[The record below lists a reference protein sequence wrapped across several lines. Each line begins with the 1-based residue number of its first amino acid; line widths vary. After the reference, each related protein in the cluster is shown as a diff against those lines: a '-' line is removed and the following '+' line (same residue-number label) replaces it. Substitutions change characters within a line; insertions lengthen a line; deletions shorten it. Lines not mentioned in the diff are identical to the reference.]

1 MIFESSDP
9 LIRPFIP
16 CVVQSQVRLVEQRQ
30 AEKRSARPQSAA
42 AVLQSSAAAAAAVE
56 ESSSGPVDAGSIQWF
71 TQPALVSGATAQAS
85 SSSTA
90 NEAAT
95 FPAGPLKGKPV
106 PVRSPAHQ
114 FVPVSFHELP
124 NIVESRGFLI
134 GDPAAG
140 AARSF
145 TTTNRAEF
153 VGPAGFVALPPSKRT
168 VAAEPASPRF
178 AISSAG
184 LAKGRAF
191 TPRPAAAGGAPAS
204 PAAAVALHP
213 VTHTTAAAASN
224 EPKWTPRSS
233 YADSYVAPKV

>member
-1 MIFESSDP
+1 M
-9 LIRPFIP
+9 
-16 CVVQSQVRLVEQRQ
+16 
-30 AEKRSARPQSAA
+30 
-42 AVLQSSAAAAAAVE
+42 LQSSAAAVE
-56 ESSSGPVDAGSIQWF
+56 DTSSGPVDAGSVQWF
-71 TQPALVSGATAQAS
+71 TQPAFVSEAAAASALS
-85 SSSTA
+85 SSAAATVV
-90 NEAAT
+90 EAAT

-106 PVRSPAHQ
+106 PMRSPAHQ

-134 GDPAAG
+134 GDPVAG

-153 VGPAGFVALPPSKRT
+153 AGPAGFVALPPSKRT
-168 VAAEPASPRF
+168 VAAEPASPRY
-178 AISSAG
+178 ALSSAG

-191 TPRPAAAGGAPAS
+191 TPRPATAGGAPAS

-213 VTHTTAAAASN
+213 VMHTTAAASN

-233 YADSYVAPKV
+233 YADSYAAPKV